1 MREYTA
7 FEAQSMGGTSVLGR
21 IQRAFSNWRKRRKL
35 RELLDLDDYM
45 LSDIGLT
52 RLEVI
57 SAMHFAWS
65 IDPVRELERVSR
77 KSTRR
82 GLRSR

>member
-7 FEAQSMGGTSVLGR
+7 FEAQALGGASVLGR
-21 IQRAFSNWRKRRKL
+21 IQRAFSNWRKRRQL
-35 RELLDLDDYM
+35 QRLLDLDDYM

-52 RLEVI
+52 RMDVL
-57 SAMHFAWS
+57 SAMRLAWS
-65 IDPVRELERVSR
+65 IDPVRELERASR
-77 KSTRR
+77 QSARR